1 MGLAFLF
8 MLLVA
13 KICGFIFILDK
24 TNRIKPQMKKL
35 LLYLSTLLLQ
45 INAIAQNPKREV
57 RAAWLTTVS
66 NTDWPKSTS
75 QTTQRNN
82 MIAILDSYKELGIN
96 TVYFQARSLSD
107 AMYKSNIVP
116 WATILTGTYNQAPA
130 NNFDPLQFVID
141 EGHKRGMEV
150 HAWLNPYRVAATASA
165 YNSLPSTHPAKQAG
179 MKVLTGG
186 NTRYL
191 DPGLTAVRN
200 HVNQVIMEIVN
211 NYDID
216 GIHFDDYFYLTGV
229 GTQDSQT
236 FIDEPRG
243 YTNLNDWRRNNIL
256 RLVTETNT
264 AIKAQKPWVKF
275 GISPSGIYRNSTNP
289 SIGSNTA
296 GSEHYNVQYIDSKY
310 IMEQNLIDYLTP
322 QVYWYIG
329 QPNANF
335 SIVTNWWN
343 NINTT
348 RHITIGIAAYKV
360 GDSDQGAFNTNTNEI
375 SQQINLVRG
384 TTNLKGVAYYN
395 TTTLN
400 ANTFSF
406 RTNLIANQYS
416 TLALVPSMSWIDNTA
431 PAEPT
436 ALAANLQSGKTKLTW
451 TAPTVATEELQK
463 VVRYA
468 VYRSTSS
475 TIDFNNSTNLI
486 AIIPSTDVS
495 YTDHAVTPGAGT
507 SYYYAVT
514 SLDRISN
521 ESIASSTVAD
531 PTVLPVKLINFAAKK
546 DNNRIKIEWSTASEV
561 NSDYF
566 LIEKAGADGI
576 FNYLDKQNSSAT
588 NTQSIKNYVAW
599 DSTPANGINYYR
611 LTQFDKDGTRSEPT
625 FASLNFNE
633 LMIVNAKAF
642 PNPTQKNINFSIENF
657 AGKSIKT
664 RLVNLYG
671 QVIHEEEF
679 NTQAGNSSYQLSL
692 RQDLPKGHYV
702 LSLSDDGFKKNIKLI
717 VL

>member
-1 MGLAFLF
+1 MR
-8 MLLVA
+8 
-13 KICGFIFILDK
+13 KI
-24 TNRIKPQMKKL
+24 L
-35 LLYLSTLLLQ
+35 LLSAALLLH
-45 INAIAQNPKREV
+45 ITAFSQNPKREV

-66 NTDWPKSTS
+66 NTDWPKSTV
-75 QTTQRNN
+75 QTTQKSN

-150 HAWLNPYRVAATASA
+150 HAWLNPYRVATSATS
-165 YNSLPSTHPAKQAG
+165 YNSLPSVHPAKQAG
-179 MKVLTGG
+179 IRVLTGG
-186 NTRYL
+186 STHYL

-216 GIHFDDYFYLTGV
+216 GIHFDDYFYLASV
-229 GTQDSQT
+229 GTQDNQT

-243 YTNLNDWRRNNIL
+243 YTNIADWRRNNIL
-256 RLVTETNT
+256 LLVTETNT

-289 SIGSNTA
+289 AIGSNTG

-335 SIVTNWWN
+335 NVVTPWWN
-343 NINTT
+343 SINTN

-360 GDSDQGAFNTNTNEI
+360 GDAAQGAFNTNANEI

-400 ANTFSF
+400 ANTFNF
-406 RTNLIANQYS
+406 RTNLIADQYS
-416 TLALVPSMSWIDNTA
+416 TLALVPSMTWIDNTA
-431 PAEPT
+431 PSEPT
-436 ALAANLQSGKTKLTW
+436 ALASSLQSGKTKLTW
-451 TAPTVATEELQK
+451 TAPTATSDELQK
-463 VVRYA
+463 VMRYA

-475 TIDFNNSTNLI
+475 TIDYNNSANLI
-486 AIIPSTDVS
+486 AVIPSSEVS
-495 YTDHAVTPGAGT
+495 YIDNAVTPGAGT

-521 ESIASSTVAD
+521 ESIASNVVAD

-566 LIEKAGADGI
+566 LIEKAGVDGI
-576 FNYLDKQNSSAT
+576 FKNLDKQSSAST
-588 NTQSIKNYVAW
+588 NTNAIRNYTAW
-599 DSTPANGINYYR
+599 DNTPFKGINYYR
-611 LTQFDKDGTRSEPT
+611 LTQFDKDGTRAEPT
-625 FASLNFNE
+625 LTSVNFNE

-642 PNPTQKNINFSIENF
+642 PNPTQKDIHFSVENF
-657 AGKSIKT
+657 TGKSIKT

-679 NTQAGNSSYQLSL
+679 STQSGNSSYQLSL

-702 LSLSDDGFKKNIKLI
+702 LSLSDNSFKKNIKLV